1 MKAPHDSIESFHS
14 GESAAM
20 ASTRMESRPLSIRPA
35 VAADAGLLKTLIH
48 EFAAFEKL
56 EATIDEDALL
66 RDGFGPKPLFH
77 ALIAEWETQPAGY
90 ALFFDNYSS
99 FHGPSLFL
107 EDIYV
112 RNQYRGKGIGK
123 ALFERL
129 AVIAREQN
137 CVSIM
142 FNVLDWNTDAIN
154 VYRNLGAAFLD
165 EWKVLSLEGAALR
178 ALAQSASEVLRDDPS

>member
-1 MKAPHDSIESFHS
+1 MPDNSIKNQHAGQGAAP
-14 GESAAM
+14 AL
-20 ASTRMESRPLSIRPA
+20 TREGSQPLSIRPA
-35 VAADAGLLKTLIH
+35 VAADAGLLKALIY

-56 EATIDEDALL
+56 QATISEDALL
-66 RDGFGPKPLFH
+66 RDGFGPKPFFH

-99 FHGPSLFL
+99 FQGRSLFL

-112 RNQYRGKGIGK
+112 RSRYRGNGIAK
-123 ALFERL
+123 ALFSRL
-129 AVIAREQN
+129 AVIARDQD

-142 FNVLDWNTDAIN
+142 FNVLDWNTNAIN
-154 VYRNLGAAFLD
+154 LYRSLGAVFLD

-178 ALAQSASEVLRDDPS
+178 ALAKPTNESASQ